1 MAGSHPESVFTAVKR
16 IPLSLVPSPADFFR
30 IAPQLPDQIL
40 TASMVLAQ
48 MLPEC
53 SSIFLSIEFT
63 QGQRRTAPR
72 AWRPAWLPAA
82 LQLWPE
88 KVRQSAP
95 R

>member
-1 MAGSHPESVFTAVKR
+1 MV
-16 IPLSLVPSPADFFR
+16 
-30 IAPQLPDQIL
+30 PQLPAQIPAAGAL
-40 TASMVLAQ
+40 LAQ

-53 SSIFLSIEFT
+53 RGIFLSIEFT

-72 AWRPAWLPAA
+72 AWRSGWLPAA

>member
-1 MAGSHPESVFTAVKR
+1 MAGRHPESVFTAVER

-30 IAPQLPDQIL
+30 MVPQLPAQIL

-63 QGQRRTAPR
+63 KGQRRMAPR
-72 AWRPAWLPAA
+72 AWRSGWLPAA
-82 LQLWPE
+82 LRLWPE